1 MTKSLQY
8 LALNS
13 AINGKT
19 IYSIDFEG
27 GKIETNTK
35 STIKIQFCES
45 FKSTINAILC
55 QEPYYF
61 YFKKNFKIYF

>member
-27 GKIETNTK
+27 GKTETNTK
-35 STIKIQFCES
+35 STIK
-45 FKSTINAILC
+45 
-55 QEPYYF
+55 Y
-61 YFKKNFKIYF
+61 NFVNLLKVQ

>member
-1 MTKSLQY
+1 ME
-8 LALNS
+8 
-13 AINGKT
+13 KT

-45 FKSTINAILC
+45 FKSTINAIL
-55 QEPYYF
+55 
-61 YFKKNFKIYF
+61 

>member
-45 FKSTINAILC
+45 FKSTISAILC
-55 QEPYYF
+55 KEPHYF
-61 YFKKNFKIYF
+61 YFKNFKIYF

>member
-8 LALNS
+8 LALKT

-27 GKIETNTK
+27 GKIVTNTK
-35 STIKIQFCES
+35 NTIKIQFCDS

-55 QEPYYF
+55 QEPFHF
-61 YFKKNFKIYF
+61 YFKNFRIYF

>member
-35 STIKIQFCES
+35 ITIKIQFCES

-61 YFKKNFKIYF
+61 YFKNFKIYF